1 MRPDIDRYCD
11 LKSTIHCW
19 DPRVKIAT
27 LSLLIFSIASVQSLP
42 HAAVC
47 FAIALIFVFLTRIPY
62 LFSLKRLAAV
72 TMFVGPFFIVMPLT
86 MRIRAGDTIYFFTHL
101 EFMEINARG
110 LELAG
115 MVYLKAIAIVL
126 LVVPMFGT
134 NRFDISIKT
143 LERLKVPNKIV
154 QMILFSYRY
163 IFVFLAEM
171 RRMMVGMHVRGF
183 EKRSNTHTMK
193 TMGNFVGVLLVRSFE
208 RSERVYHAMLSR
220 GYKGVLNTYFD
231 YKITVKDVVKG
242 VLVLGVCGFII
253 FQDRMFSG
261 IVSVNWGRLTMWVR
275 QWI

>member
-1 MRPDIDRYCD
+1 
-11 LKSTIHCW
+11 
-19 DPRVKIAT
+19 
-27 LSLLIFSIASVQSLP
+27 
-42 HAAVC
+42 
-47 FAIALIFVFLTRIPY
+47 
-62 LFSLKRLAAV
+62 
-72 TMFVGPFFIVMPLT
+72 MFVGPFFVVMPLT
-86 MRIRAGDTIYFFTHL
+86 MRTRGGDTLYFFSHL

-110 LELAG
+110 LSLAG

-134 NRFDISIKT
+134 NRFDISIKA

-163 IFVFLAEM
+163 IFVFLTEM
-171 RRMMVGMHVRGF
+171 RRMMVGMQVRGF
-183 EKRSNTHTMK
+183 EKKSDTHTMK

-231 YKITVKDVVKG
+231 YKITARDVVKG
-242 VLVLGVCGFII
+242 VLVFGVCGFVI
-253 FQDRMFSG
+253 FQDRMYADL
-261 IVSVNWGRLTMWVR
+261 VNVDWGPITEWVR